1 MDIGGGTLD
10 VTAHEILQDG
20 TIQEIHHVTGGAYG
34 GIYVNQNF
42 ASLLETIFGIAAMKN
57 YRVSNP
63 ADWLRLMNDFEM
75 KKRGRRAFDGKVT
88 RISLPRSFRS
98 FFSEFSPSRFSS
110 CLSGSYRHLGVEL
123 YNDEFLCLGP
133 NAMNQLFQPVVS
145 EITNHV
151 AEVLSTSKLKS
162 ITHLFMVGGFAESTI
177 LQDAMKKLCNS
188 RCKLLTP
195 NYASIAVVQGAT
207 MFGQKPSTVSSR
219 IMATTY
225 GFEMFTPFKPDVH
238 PSNKKKICDGI
249 PYCEKIFRVVVRENS
264 TIKVGEKKNFPLRP
278 IYRSQTALSVPF
290 FTSSD
295 PDVKYTTDST
305 VGSCIGELV
314 VNSPNTSKGTDRT
327 VDIIVYFGGTEIKA
341 TGVDKTSGNTAAV
354 YLDFLCKS

>member
-1 MDIGGGTLD
+1 
-10 VTAHEILQDG
+10 
-20 TIQEIHHVTGGAYG
+20 
-34 GIYVNQNF
+34 
-42 ASLLETIFGIAAMKN
+42 MKN

-145 EITNHV
+145 EITSHV

-238 PSNKKKICDGI
+238 PSNKKKIFDGI

-264 TIKVGEKKNFPLRP
+264 TIKVGEKKNFPLSP
-278 IYRSQTALSVPF
+278 VYRSQKALSVPF

-314 VNSPNTSKGTDRT
+314 VNSPDTSKGRDRK